1 MNRPR
6 PYVRP
11 VSRLGAVNNFFD
23 TMILTESFLTGEST
37 MPKKILVA
45 YATKCGSTGEVA
57 EAVGDELRKAGLEVE
72 VRRAK
77 EVKDISAYQAVVLGS
92 PARMG
97 KLISEGVNF
106 AHRFRAQ
113 LGQVTTAYFLSSLL
127 MTKDTPENRQTASD
141 YLAPLAQVREPVS
154 LGLFAGKVD
163 HTKMEIPFRWIFARQ
178 QGSEMADADYRDW
191 DRIRAWAREIAPLLA
206 RG

>member
-1 MNRPR
+1 
-6 PYVRP
+6 
-11 VSRLGAVNNFFD
+11 
-23 TMILTESFLTGEST
+23 

-57 EAVGDELRKAGLEVE
+57 EAVGDELRKAGLEVD

-77 EVKDISAYQAVVLGS
+77 EIKDISAYQAVVLGS

-106 AHRFRAQ
+106 ANKYRAQ

-127 MTKDTPENRQTASD
+127 MTKDTPENRQTAAG
-141 YLAPLAQVREPVS
+141 YLAPLTQVREPVS
-154 LGLFAGKVD
+154 LGLFTGKVD
-163 HTKMEIPFRWIFARQ
+163 HTKMEIPFRWIFAKQ

-191 DRIRAWAREIAPLLA
+191 DKIRAWAREIAPLLA
-206 RG
+206 QG